1 VRQRLGQCCTNVTSP
16 RRFEARLHERDAR
29 AYLKKGQPLGAAL
42 IFVSWTDCYFFVA
55 AAFFLP

>member
-1 VRQRLGQCCTNVTSP
+1 VTSP
-16 RRFEARLHERDAR
+16 RGFKARLHERDAR